1 MASNGLPKTAIT
13 AEMVEKHDKNVIR
26 TEKREAYRAAEFAAR
41 NDPAAQKWLR
51 EHRHLW
57 R

>member
-1 MASNGLPKTAIT
+1 MASNGLPKTAVS
-13 AEMVEKHDKNVIR
+13 AEMAKKHDKNVIR
-26 TEKREAYRAAEFAAR
+26 TEKREAYRSAELAAK

-51 EHRHLW
+51 EHRYLW